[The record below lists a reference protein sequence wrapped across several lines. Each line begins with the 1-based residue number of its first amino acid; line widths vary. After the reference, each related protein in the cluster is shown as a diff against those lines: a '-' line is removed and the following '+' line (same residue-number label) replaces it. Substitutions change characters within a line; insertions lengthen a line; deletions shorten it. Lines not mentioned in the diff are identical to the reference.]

1 MTPDTIFISHATPDD
16 NDFVRWLGTR
26 LTGHGYRVWA
36 DLFDLRGGTPFWS
49 TIEDALR
56 HHACK
61 VIFVVSQNSID
72 PARGGI
78 RNELSVADA
87 VKKKLHDPSFIIPVK
102 IDNTMFGDFP
112 IQIHQ
117 LNAIDFAKGWGSK
130 LVELLD
136 TLETAGVPKV
146 GGDRSNEF
154 DRWHRTMVR
163 TSTIVENAP
172 EPILTNLLPIISLP
186 EAITFFE
193 HQEDATKAASVLRNA
208 GFPNVPFYRLVVS
221 FADHSKMQAELP
233 PSFELRVRARVPL
246 LEFLE
251 GRVAEVTAPKKNEA
265 RKIAT
270 SLSRRSLQDS
280 ESVAWNLS
288 TTSFYKAGGRPW
300 RIANIREGVCY
311 VGLVFKRIDNARGRD
326 NACCGA
332 QMFLSTGEGVVFKGA
347 VGPWYSE
354 SENSF
359 HLQRDKAAELMNL
372 VIKAYAD
379 MHGRPPRELFI
390 HGKTWF
396 GSEEWE
402 GFASTVP
409 DSTRLVGVRIRRQN
423 EIKLFR
429 YGKKTV
435 LRGSAIIVSD
445 RMAYLWTAG
454 FTPRLETYPGRE
466 VPNPLTVDIVR
477 GEADIELV
485 LSDLMALT
493 KLNFN
498 SASFSDGLPVTLRF
512 ADLVGEILTAGPNE
526 ATAPLP
532 FKFYI

>member
-233 PSFELRVRARVPL
+233 PSFELRVRARAPL

-270 SLSRRSLQDS
+270 SLIRQHIERHLEMRGLKKY
-280 ESVAWNLS
+280 ESS
-288 TTSFYKAGGRPW
+288 SGPSFYFPSGLIPNDKVPYTAASGRKTNKNVVGRSERNKVNWHLAMKVNVALGPPPLVRFKPYVCFSEDGQIAINDVKKTSAIRRRFCKNWWNQHW
-300 RIANIREGVCY
+300 RQLQEAFCV
-311 VGLVFKRIDNARGRD
+311 
-326 NACCGA
+326 
-332 QMFLSTGEGVVFKGA
+332 FLSDG
-347 VGPWYSE
+347 
-354 SENSF
+354 
-359 HLQRDKAAELMNL
+359 
-372 VIKAYAD
+372 
-379 MHGRPPRELFI
+379 
-390 HGKTWF
+390 
-396 GSEEWE
+396 
-402 GFASTVP
+402 
-409 DSTRLVGVRIRRQN
+409 RQN
-423 EIKLFR
+423 AEIVLDGDNKLI
-429 YGKKTV
+429 
-435 LRGSAIIVSD
+435 L
-445 RMAYLWTAG
+445 AG
-454 FTPRLETYPGRE
+454 RLLE
-466 VPNPLTVDIVR
+466 
-477 GEADIELV
+477 
-485 LSDLMALT
+485 
-493 KLNFN
+493 
-498 SASFSDGLPVTLRF
+498 
-512 ADLVGEILTAGPNE
+512 LTAARRMPDD
-526 ATAPLP
+526 L
-532 FKFYI
+532 KFVEEPDDPAEPDDDDLDEQDDFDDPEIEDDPT